1 MTRAVSLESIKA
13 LRSVRSGTSV
23 AEASHRWGV
32 QSKTLDELERFYRN
46 VPEEILRHLEAV
58 LSDRDKLRRLI
69 ADLVPQ
75 FHP

>member
-1 MTRAVSLESIKA
+1 MARTISLETIKA
-13 LRSVRSGTSV
+13 LRSLRSGTSV

-32 QSKTLDELERFYRN
+32 HRETLDKIDRHYRN
-46 VPEEILRHLEAV
+46 VPDEVLRDLEFA

-75 FHP
+75 YPA

>member
-1 MTRAVSLESIKA
+1 MTRAISLESIKA
-13 LRSVRSGTSV
+13 LRSLRSGTSI

-32 QSKTLDELERFYRN
+32 QRETLSQLECFYRN
-46 VPEEILRHLEAV
+46 VPEEILKHLEFV

-75 FHP
+75 LRP